1 MSVYFL
7 DCPAVNRIK
16 IGTAVCAE
24 RRIEAVRLI
33 CPSETFLLGVIRGD
47 LAEERALHERFAD
60 LRRHGEWFEG
70 TDYLRRELWILTV
83 RDLWNRA
90 PDEWRE
96 RFIDYVQAPVFDRTS
111 AGAA

>member
-24 RRIEAVRLI
+24 QRIETVRLM
-33 CPSETFLLGVIRGD
+33 CPTETFLLGVIRGGF
-47 LAEERALHERFAD
+47 AEERALHERFAE

-70 TDYLRRELWILTV
+70 TEFLRRELWLITIQDHWE
-83 RDLWNRA
+83 RGR
-90 PDEWRE
+90 PEWRE
-96 RFIDYVQAPVFDRTS
+96 RFIDYVQQPVFDRTA
-111 AGAA
+111 AGA